1 MILLQDLSALEDGN
15 EAVHEA
21 IKAATGFKWFD
32 AAGVTEML
40 IRFGF
45 FMLVL
50 WFIVYFLYYRKTHR
64 RDYFFTLVLLS
75 VSIFFLIYLL
85 GSVKVKIGFALGLF
99 AIFGVLRYRTETIPV
114 REMSY
119 MFGVISLSVINA
131 LADSLSI
138 AELLLP
144 NVAIAVLIWLFET
157 YVLRKNLASKLIL
170 YDRIELITPE
180 RREELLADLR
190 KRTGLEITKLNIGS
204 VDFLKDTAIIKIEY
218 ENDGNGDKQIND
230 TLKVPKYE
238 WQDVKETTDSKPAVA
253 AVRSFHPDILVS
265 RRCRVGCFGRGL
277 PQVLQEVE
285 RGSRDGIPFAQRFP
299 HRRPRQPG
307 RRRQLQ
313 SAAVAQGKCGLHPAH
328 RQQPRGNHLS
338 GRWCELQ

>member
-1 MILLQDLSALEDGN
+1 MILLQDLSALDNGTD
-15 EAVHEA
+15 AVHEVA
-21 IKAATGFKWFD
+21 SKVASDFKWYD

-50 WFIVYFLYYRKTHR
+50 FFIVYFLYYRKTHR

-131 LADSLSI
+131 LAESLSFV
-138 AELLLP
+138 ELLLP
-144 NVAIAVLIWLFET
+144 NIAIALLIWLFET
-157 YVLRKNLASKLIL
+157 FVLRRNLASKLIL

-180 RREELLADLR
+180 RRDELIEDLR
-190 KRTGLEITKLNIGS
+190 KRTGLNIHKVSIGS
-204 VDFLKDTAIIKIEY
+204 IDFLKDTAVLKIEY
-218 ENDGNGDKQIND
+218 ENDGGGGSHVNN
-230 TLKVPKYE
+230 TLKIPKYE
-238 WQDVKETTDSKPAVA
+238 WEEVKET
-253 AVRSFHPDILVS
+253 
-265 RRCRVGCFGRGL
+265 
-277 PQVLQEVE
+277 
-285 RGSRDGIPFAQRFP
+285 
-299 HRRPRQPG
+299 
-307 RRRQLQ
+307 
-313 SAAVAQGKCGLHPAH
+313 
-328 RQQPRGNHLS
+328 N
-338 GRWCELQ
+338 

>member
-1 MILLQDLSALEDGN
+1 MILLQELGLEN
-15 EAVHEA
+15 ETDAVQDVVSHVA
-21 IKAATGFKWFD
+21 GDFRWFD

-131 LADSLSI
+131 LADSLSFV
-138 AELLLP
+138 ELLLP
-144 NVAIAVLIWLFET
+144 NVAIAALIWMFEAL
-157 YVLRKNLASKLIL
+157 VLRRNLASKLIL

-180 RREELLADLR
+180 RREELLEDLH
-190 KRTGLEITKLNIGS
+190 KRTGLNIIKLNVGS
-204 VDFLKDTAIIKIEY
+204 IDFLKDTAILKIEY
-218 ENDGNGDKQIND
+218 ENDGGGESHVNN
-230 TLKVPKYE
+230 TLKIPKYE
-238 WQDVKETTDSKPAVA
+238 WQEVKE
-253 AVRSFHPDILVS
+253 
-265 RRCRVGCFGRGL
+265 
-277 PQVLQEVE
+277 
-285 RGSRDGIPFAQRFP
+285 
-299 HRRPRQPG
+299 
-307 RRRQLQ
+307 
-313 SAAVAQGKCGLHPAH
+313 
-328 RQQPRGNHLS
+328 NN
-338 GRWCELQ
+338 

>member
-1 MILLQDLSALEDGN
+1 MILLQDLGLE
-15 EAVHEA
+15 ESVETVHRAVNL
-21 IKAATGFKWFD
+21 ATGFKWFD

-45 FMLVL
+45 FMVVL
-50 WFIVYFLYYRKTHR
+50 FFIVYYLYYRKTHR

-138 AELLLP
+138 AELVLP
-144 NVAIAVLIWLFET
+144 NVAIAALIWMFET

-180 RREELLADLR
+180 RRAELLEDLT
-190 KRTGLEITKLNIGS
+190 KRTGLKITKLNIGS
-204 VDFLKDTAIIKIEY
+204 IDFLKDTAIIRIEY
-218 ENDGNGDKQIND
+218 ENDGNGNSQIDN
-230 TLKVPKYE
+230 TLKIHRDE
-238 WQDVKETTDSKPAVA
+238 WQDVKE
-253 AVRSFHPDILVS
+253 
-265 RRCRVGCFGRGL
+265 
-277 PQVLQEVE
+277 
-285 RGSRDGIPFAQRFP
+285 
-299 HRRPRQPG
+299 
-307 RRRQLQ
+307 
-313 SAAVAQGKCGLHPAH
+313 
-328 RQQPRGNHLS
+328 NN
-338 GRWCELQ
+338 